1 MIEKIII
8 SGFGGQGIM
17 VLGQLLAYAGML
29 EGKAV
34 SWIPSYGAEMRGGT
48 ANCSVVISDEDI
60 PSPVVSE
67 ANTIFAFNSPSLE
80 KFESRII
87 KSGLLFINSS
97 LVKIMPTRK
106 DIKVI
111 KVPAND
117 IANELGNMKVTNMVM
132 LGAYIKAAKAVSV
145 NSIIQALKKVLPP
158 RRHNLIPLD
167 EEALKKGAVFA

>member
-17 VLGQLLAYAGML
+17 VLGQLLAYAGMI

-48 ANCSVVISDEDI
+48 ANCSVVISDKDI

-87 KSGLLFINSS
+87 KGGLLFINSS